1 MLRLMQPSHYKKQK
15 IKSMTIMLVA
25 YAFLCYCCL
34 MQGLITK
41 NRKGLNPAVAPFAR
55 GHGPNEVQDL
65 HEGASLVEVVW

>member
-1 MLRLMQPSHYKKQK
+1 
-15 IKSMTIMLVA
+15 MLVA